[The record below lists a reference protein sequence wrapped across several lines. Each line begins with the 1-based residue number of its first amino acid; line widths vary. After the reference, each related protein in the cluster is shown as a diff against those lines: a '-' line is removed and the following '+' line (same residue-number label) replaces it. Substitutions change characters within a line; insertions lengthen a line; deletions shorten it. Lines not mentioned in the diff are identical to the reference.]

1 MSKGE
6 VIILLAEGFEEIE
19 ALGTVDVL
27 RRLKVPVRTAGLTGI
42 QVTGAHGIICHA
54 DTTLDEAADDDFAA
68 VVLPGGL
75 PGATNLLASEAVRK
89 VLQKTA
95 AAGGVTAAICAAPIV
110 LAAAGLLK
118 GRRFTMYPGFDS
130 YLNGAVPT
138 TALVEVDGSVITG
151 KGPGA
156 TCLFA
161 ARIAEVL
168 GVAPEAV
175 DAVLSGMFVK

>member
-1 MSKGE
+1 MSTGE
-6 VIILLAEGFEEIE
+6 VIVLLAEGFEEIE

-27 RRLKVPVRTAGLTGI
+27 RRLQVPVRTAGLTGL
-42 QVTGAHGIICHA
+42 QVTGAHGISCSA
-54 DTTLDEAADDDFAA
+54 DMTLAEAEKLDPAA

-75 PGATNLLASEAVRK
+75 PGATNLLASEAVK
-89 VLQKTA
+89 ALLQRTA

-138 TALVEVDGSVITG
+138 AEMVESDGKVVTG

-161 ARIAEVL
+161 AKIAEVL
-168 GVAPEAV
+168 GVAPEKTAG
-175 DAVLSGMFVK
+175 VLQGMFVK